1 MGFSEQ
7 LLFAK
12 THPKQQKNERRPLMA
27 TGTFPDIDPR
37 IRHVG
42 VSKLRDLNAT
52 KLKEQEDDTFVI
64 QENDVPLSVL
74 FSYKRYQEMRAEMNS
89 LLSMIEML
97 TNDTERNGLIAAFED
112 LRTGRIRSLDEIEKD
127 LEKE

>member
-1 MGFSEQ
+1 
-7 LLFAK
+7 
-12 THPKQQKNERRPLMA
+12 MA
-27 TGTFPDIDPR
+27 TCTFPNIDPR

-52 KLKEQEDDTFVI
+52 KLKENEDDTFVI

-74 FSYKRYQEMRAEMNS
+74 FSYKKYQEMRAEMNS

-97 TNDTERNGLIAAFED
+97 TSDKERNGLLEAFED
-112 LRTGRIRSLDEIEKD
+112 IRAGRIRTLAEIEGD

>member
-1 MGFSEQ
+1 
-7 LLFAK
+7 
-12 THPKQQKNERRPLMA
+12 MA
-27 TGTFPDIDPR
+27 TSTFPNIDPR
-37 IRHVG
+37 IKHVG

-52 KLKEQEDDTFVI
+52 KLKENEDDTFVI

-74 FSYKRYQEMRAEMNS
+74 FSYKKYQEMRAEMNS

-97 TNDTERNGLIAAFED
+97 TSDKERNGLLEAFD
-112 LRTGRIRSLDEIEKD
+112 DIRAGRIRTLAEIEKD

>member
-1 MGFSEQ
+1 
-7 LLFAK
+7 
-12 THPKQQKNERRPLMA
+12 MA
-27 TGTFPDIDPR
+27 TSTFPNIDPR

-52 KLKEQEDDTFVI
+52 KLKENEDDTFVI

-74 FSYKRYQEMRAEMNS
+74 FSYKKYQEMRAEMNS

-97 TNDTERNGLIAAFED
+97 TSDNERNGLLEAFED
-112 LRTGRIRSLDEIEKD
+112 IRAGRIRTLAEIEKD